1 MLMRKPQWLKVPISD
16 AKAMEVHQLLKELD
30 LNTVCNQAHCP
41 NIGECFSRGTATVL
55 ILGDICTRH
64 CRFCAIESGI
74 PAPPDP
80 QEPLRVAQMIQKLG
94 LKHCVITGVNRDDL
108 PFGGAEY
115 YADTIIQVRKF
126 SPGIT
131 VEVLPGDFAGDA
143 NALKIVLEAGPDIF
157 NHNLETVERLTPLI
171 RDRRANYRISLNL
184 LKMAKETHPYIYTK
198 SGILV
203 GLGET
208 KEEILKAMEDL
219 RALYCD
225 GITIGQYLPPSRKH
239 HPLHRFYTPEEFAEL
254 ATEARRL
261 GFKGVASGP
270 LVRSSYKASTMFEHE
285 NKRGS

>member
-1 MLMRKPQWLKVPISD
+1 
-16 AKAMEVHQLLKELD
+16 
-30 LNTVCNQAHCP
+30 
-41 NIGECFSRGTATVL
+41 
-55 ILGDICTRH
+55 
-64 CRFCAIESGI
+64 
-74 PAPPDP
+74 
-80 QEPLRVAQMIQKLG
+80 MIQKLG